1 VQELWLK
8 TRERRTE
15 GVNLMM
21 GMRGSNWVGFVML
34 VIFIPL
40 AEPIW
45 LLLGFDS
52 TEFDSTKILWTIPV
66 AAYVI
71 IAAILLIRGVPDRDL
86 S

>member
-1 VQELWLK
+1 
-8 TRERRTE
+8 
-15 GVNLMM
+15 MM

-34 VIFIPL
+34 LIFIPL

-45 LLLGFDS
+45 LFLGFDAP
-52 TEFDSTKILWTIPV
+52 EFDSTKILWTIPV

-71 IAAILLIRGVPDRDL
+71 GAVVLLIRGGPDHDL

>member
-1 VQELWLK
+1 
-8 TRERRTE
+8 
-15 GVNLMM
+15 MM
-21 GMRGSNWVGFVML
+21 GMRWTNWVGFLML

-45 LLLGFDS
+45 LFLGFDAP
-52 TEFDSTKILWTIPV
+52 EFDSTKILWAIPV

-71 IAAILLIRGVPDRDL
+71 VAAVLLIRGDLADRDL

>member
-1 VQELWLK
+1 
-8 TRERRTE
+8 
-15 GVNLMM
+15 MM
-21 GMRGSNWVGFVML
+21 GMRWTNWVGFVML

-45 LLLGFDS
+45 LFLGFDAP
-52 TEFDSTKILWTIPV
+52 EFGSTKILWVIPV

-71 IAAILLIRGVPDRDL
+71 IAAVLLIRGDPADRDP